1 MGKPLCVSN
10 LSCIYQQGT
19 RMVKCP
25 FSLGNLSSA
34 SDPVLLSSHF
44 PVASGTQCSLVLR
57 INGDNNSQVW
67 ASILPVKV

>member
-1 MGKPLCVSN
+1 
-10 LSCIYQQGT
+10 
-19 RMVKCP
+19 MVKCP